1 VRGGD
6 DVDVDIGVDGDA
18 ESGAGADTDR
28 DEDDSAT
35 GGVRLSGRLNE
46 ESCGERSAR

>member
-18 ESGAGADTDR
+18 ESGAGADR
-28 DEDDSAT
+28 VEDDSAT
-35 GGVRLSGRLNE
+35 DGVRLSGRLNE